1 MTDENGEMCGGCFHY
16 HAPDATATGGT
27 CWRYPPTAVAI
38 PVQAPKAAIAVP
50 TDRQGV
56 QGAGNQGIM
65 TFPVRP
71 PVTAD
76 TPACGEWESAD
87 DEPDDGNGE
96 TFHQGDLPP
105 GKPPTFD
112 PRRTR
117 KPGDKA

>member
-1 MTDENGEMCGGCFHY
+1 MTDETGEVCGGCFHFREKSEG
-16 HAPDATATGGT
+16 ATGGT
-27 CWRYPPTAVAI
+27 CWRFPPTPVSVQI
-38 PVQAPKAAIAVP
+38 PAPKPAIATP
-50 TDRQGV
+50 TDRQGAANAV
-56 QGAGNQGIM
+56 AGGIM
-65 TFPVRP
+65 TLPVRP

-117 KPGDKA
+117 KPGDGA